1 MYGTTSSTR
10 RKVDSDRRDRDKD
23 RDRDRD
29 SPRSS
34 RDKEKER
41 QRDKD
46 KDKDRKTRPPHST
59 RKSSSASTKE
69 RDRNRDRSPRR
80 ERRPTSSHSSEV
92 PSNRSKMS
100 IVPEMERRP
109 SLGSTRVSSYP
120 SFSKAHSKEAIGS
133 KENIV
138 KPRMSLYTPEPTD
151 LGSDRGGK
159 ETAFRHANESQEN
172 GPPSPPLTNAEPDS
186 RRPRSGSGVK
196 ETSSRIRIVSPPR
209 ASKLRAE
216 AGPRHSGS
224 SSSLRRAQE
233 NERGR
238 SSPGRSRASSEAA
251 KDTVSVESTEFS
263 RLRTGQPGTHSTTNL
278 DFQTHSNLTQTT
290 DADSTATS
298 VPPAKRGQ
306 QPPRTP
312 TGAQSSPLSIPAS
325 SPRTPTPNEPSFPS
339 SETPVKQTP
348 APEVLAPDDPFPSPY
363 STQSLDFGPPPPPP
377 PPPVPQTTEIPRV
390 DYLLQNG
397 GLPHTIP
404 RRFTSVLAPVTGI
417 SAQYPSFVSPNAFGP
432 QHADVRNIFAPLQGV
447 LDKYL
452 QVMSKNGS
460 LAVATGYRSVAR
472 RLLDRLEAVFNRNI
486 SSEVCHC
493 IMCEQDAQSEIS
505 EDENT
510 GLSWG
515 EVLEHVSGRRDL
527 PSWPPFTIESDGPD
541 LRTATEAPMQK
552 MDVDIA
558 PEYRDHFIRQS
569 KKTKDVVQAWLA
581 SQPEARTSPPQEVDD
596 ETLIFAVVTHLE
608 PENRKIFTALLRG
621 MDTLPQSRAPTPAA
635 GGPSSDLMKKTAL
648 ALQRLYRLN
657 QPPRDAECS
666 LFLLKNPE
674 LHGVLATLAAI
685 SSGEWDVLVSG
696 RFDGFLWSGADSPV
710 ASRNPTPAHFNP
722 RNMTPGIPSRGPTP
736 FSRGNTP
743 FTHGPQTRGPTP
755 GPGGAPVQMDEDTEV
770 AVLAEVEREIYAGM
784 DALEDAFEALHA
796 KAEEVRE
803 ALRARNAGLSM
814 AAARRRGF
822 MGDQYDPIAV
832 SGTPSFGIGQA
843 IWAGYGDEE
852 GDWNDDTKS
861 EIRPDD
867 SASNISFNRRRRRH
881 RSKERRTPAPV
892 EEEDE
897 DESVITEEYV
907 KPRRM

>member
-1 MYGTTSSTR
+1 
-10 RKVDSDRRDRDKD
+10 V
-23 RDRDRD
+23 
-29 SPRSS
+29 
-34 RDKEKER
+34 
-41 QRDKD
+41 
-46 KDKDRKTRPPHST
+46 
-59 RKSSSASTKE
+59 
-69 RDRNRDRSPRR
+69 
-80 ERRPTSSHSSEV
+80 
-92 PSNRSKMS
+92 
-100 IVPEMERRP
+100 
-109 SLGSTRVSSYP
+109 
-120 SFSKAHSKEAIGS
+120 GS
-133 KENIV
+133 KENITNARLS
-138 KPRMSLYTPEPTD
+138 PYTPDPTD
-151 LGSDRGGK
+151 LGSEKGGK
-159 ETAFRHANESQEN
+159 EPAFRHASGGQAN
-172 GPPSPPLTNAEPDS
+172 GPPSPPLTNTEPEV
-186 RRPRSGSGVK
+186 RRPRSGVK
-196 ETSSRIRIVSPPR
+196 KTPPELRIVSPPR

-233 NERGR
+233 NARDAN
-238 SSPGRSRASSEAA
+238 SPARARASSEAA
-251 KDTVSVESTEFS
+251 KDTISLESTEFS
-263 RLRTGQPGTHSTTNL
+263 RLRTGQAGTHSTTNL
-278 DFQTHSNLTQTT
+278 SSQTHSNVTQTT

-298 VPPAKRGQ
+298 VPPAKAP
-306 QPPRTP
+306 PPRTP
-312 TGAQSSPLSIPAS
+312 TDAQSSPLSIPAS
-325 SPRTPTPNEPSFPS
+325 SPRTPTPHEANFPS
-339 SETPVKQTP
+339 TQTPSKPTP
-348 APEVLAPDDPFPSPY
+348 APQVLAPSESFPSPY
-363 STQSLDFGPPPPPP
+363 STHALDFGPPPPPP
-377 PPPVPQTTEIPRV
+377 PPPAPQSAEVPRV

-397 GLPHTIP
+397 GLPHPVP
-404 RRFTSVLAPVTGI
+404 RRFTSVLAPAANVA
-417 SAQYPSFVSPNAFGP
+417 AQYPSFVSPSAFGP
-432 QHADVRNIFAPLQGV
+432 QHTDVRNIFAPLQGV
-447 LDKYL
+447 LDNYL

-493 IMCEQDAQSEIS
+493 IMCEQDAPSVIS
-505 EDENT
+505 EDEDT

-527 PSWPPFTIESDGPD
+527 PSWPPFTIESNGLDS
-541 LRTATEAPMQK
+541 RMVAEAPMQK
-552 MDVDIA
+552 LDVDIA

-569 KKTKDVVQAWLA
+569 KKTKNVVQAWLA
-581 SQPEARTSPPQEVDD
+581 SQPEARTSPPQEIDD

-608 PENRKIFTALLRG
+608 PENQKLFTALLRG
-621 MDTLPQSRAPTPAA
+621 MDSLPQSRAPTPAI
-635 GGPSSDLMKKTAL
+635 GPSSDLMTKTAL

-657 QPPRDAECS
+657 QAPRDAECS

-685 SSGEWDVLVSG
+685 SSGEWDILVSG

-710 ASRNPTPAHFNP
+710 ASRNPTPANFNP
-722 RNMTPGIPSRGPTP
+722 RMMNTPGIPSRGPTP
-736 FSRGNTP
+736 YSRGGTP

-784 DALEDAFEALHA
+784 DALEDAFEALHG

-822 MGDQYDPIAV
+822 MDNQYDPIAV
-832 SGTPSFGIGQA
+832 AGTPSLGIGQA

-852 GDWNDDTKS
+852 QDWNDDAKS

-881 RSKERRTPAPV
+881 REKERWTPAPL

-897 DESVITEEYV
+897 DESVVTEEYV
-907 KPRRM
+907 KPRRK